1 MKSVKKRIVILLF
14 TLALVSVSVFIY
26 QQSRQFRYMGE
37 DDIGRWSFD
46 RTSIKT
52 RIDDETDIEIIDVW
66 MRRELDILEVAVGTD
81 DLLWHIDPVNFRYK
95 ISDAVA
101 KNKDG
106 TIAET

>member
-1 MKSVKKRIVILLF
+1 MKKGLVLL
-14 TLALVSVSVFIY
+14 LVFGFLTASAFYLKDIS
-26 QQSRQFRYMGE
+26 SQFRYVGE
-37 DDIGRWSFD
+37 DEIGKWYFD
-46 RTSIKT
+46 RTSLRT
-52 RIDDETDIEIIDVW
+52 RIDEETGLKIIDVW
-66 MRRELDILEVAVGTD
+66 MRREVSDLKNTCGTD